1 MKGKKLMGKAGQAM
15 ADAYNLR
22 HPAHLSQITINSQ
35 PCVRELFSTFIP
47 HPAENHT

>member
-22 HPAHLSQITINSQ
+22 HPAHLSPINSQ
-35 PCVRELFSTFIP
+35 PCVRELFSTSFIP
-47 HPAENHT
+47 QPAENHT